1 MEVTRK
7 ISSFFTTP
15 NVLTAT
21 ECQQIIN
28 YCTDKCKPST
38 LGVSKTKV
46 GNAQDFRHSV
56 NTFLRPEDIKE
67 LPVIRKLT
75 DCIVKSSLECYNFSL
90 GYIEPVQYAEYTE
103 GMFYKPHIDS
113 GETFDYDRDISVSV
127 FLSPKDDY
135 EGGNLCFLYP
145 SGWIEADEQ
154 QGSMVIF
161 PSMLTHKVEKVKKG
175 KRSSLVLWCKR

>member
-1 MEVTRK
+1 M

-38 LGVSKTKV
+38 LGISKTKV

-56 NTFLRPEDIKE
+56 NTFLRPEDIKQ

-127 FLSPKDDY
+127 FLSPKDEY

-154 QGSMVIF
+154 QEVWLF
-161 PSMLTHKVEKVKKG
+161 FHL
-175 KRSSLVLWCKR
+175 C

>member
-1 MEVTRK
+1 M

-21 ECQQIIN
+21 EWKQIIN
-28 YCTDKCKPST
+28 YFNGKCKPST
-38 LGVSKTKV
+38 LGSSKTKV

-75 DCIVKSSLECYNFSL
+75 DSIVKFSLECYNFPL

-113 GETFDYDRDISVSV
+113 G
-127 FLSPKDDY
+127 
-135 EGGNLCFLYP
+135 
-145 SGWIEADEQ
+145 
-154 QGSMVIF
+154 
-161 PSMLTHKVEKVKKG
+161 
-175 KRSSLVLWCKR
+175 

>member
-1 MEVTRK
+1 M
-7 ISSFFTTP
+7 ISSFFTIP
-15 NVLTAT
+15 NVLTTT

-28 YCTDKCKPST
+28 HCTSKCKSST
-38 LGVSKTKV
+38 LGSSLQKFKDVDNVK
-46 GNAQDFRHSV
+46 DFRYSV
-56 NTFLRPEDIKE
+56 NTFIRPEDIKK

-75 DCIVKSSLECYNFSL
+75 DSIVKFSLECYNFPL

-113 GETFDYDRDISVSV
+113 GETFEYDRDISVSI
-127 FLSPKDDY
+127 FLSPKDEY

-145 SGWIEADEQ
+145 SGWVEANEQ
-154 QGSMVIF
+154 QGSMVLF

>member
-1 MEVTRK
+1 M

-38 LGVSKTKV
+38 LGISKTKV

-56 NTFLRPEDIKE
+56 NTFLRPEDIKQ

-127 FLSPKDDY
+127 FLSPKDEY
-135 EGGNLCFLYP
+135 EGGNLCFAGTP
-145 SGWIEADEQ
+145 EE
-154 QGSMVIF
+154 MVKLKD
-161 PSMLTHKVEKVKKG
+161 SNYTAQYLLT
-175 KRSSLVLWCKR
+175 VL

>member
-1 MEVTRK
+1 M
-7 ISSFFTTP
+7 ISSFFTISD
-15 NVLTAT
+15 VLTTA

-28 YCTDKCKPST
+28 HCTSKCKLST
-38 LGVSKTKV
+38 LGSSEHSKV
-46 GNAQDFRHSV
+46 DNVQEIRHSV
-56 NTFLRPEDIKE
+56 NAFLTPEDTKQ

-75 DCIVKSSLECYNFSL
+75 DYIVKFSLECYNFSL
-90 GYIEPVQYAEYTE
+90 GHIEPVQYAEYTE

-145 SGWIEADEQ
+145 SGWIEVDEQ
-154 QGSMVIF
+154 QGSMVLF
-161 PSMLTHKVEKVKKG
+161 PSMLPHKVEKVKKG

>member
-1 MEVTRK
+1 M
-7 ISSFFTTP
+7 ISSFFTIP
-15 NVLTAT
+15 NVLTTT

-28 YCTDKCKPST
+28 YCSDKCKPST
-38 LGVSKTKV
+38 LGISKTKV

-56 NTFLRPEDIKE
+56 NTFLRPEDINQ

-75 DCIVKSSLECYNFSL
+75 DCIVESSIECYNFSL

-127 FLSPKDDY
+127 FLSPKDEY

>member
-1 MEVTRK
+1 M

-15 NVLTAT
+15 NVLTTT

-38 LGVSKTKV
+38 LGISKTKV

-56 NTFLRPEDIKE
+56 NTFLRPEDIKQ

-75 DCIVKSSLECYNFSL
+75 DRIVKSSFECYNFSL

-127 FLSPKDDY
+127 FLSPKDEY

-145 SGWIEADEQ
+145 SGWIEVDEQ
-154 QGSMVIF
+154 QGSMVLF
-161 PSMLTHKVEKVKKG
+161 PSMLPHKVEKVKKG

>member
-1 MEVTRK
+1 M
-7 ISSFFTTP
+7 ISSFFTIP
-15 NVLTAT
+15 NVLTPT

-38 LGVSKTKV
+38 LGISKTKV

-56 NTFLRPEDIKE
+56 NTFLRPEDIKQ

-75 DCIVKSSLECYNFSL
+75 DRIVKSSFECYNFSL

-127 FLSPKDDY
+127 FLSPKDEY
-135 EGGNLCFLYP
+135 EGGNLCFSYP